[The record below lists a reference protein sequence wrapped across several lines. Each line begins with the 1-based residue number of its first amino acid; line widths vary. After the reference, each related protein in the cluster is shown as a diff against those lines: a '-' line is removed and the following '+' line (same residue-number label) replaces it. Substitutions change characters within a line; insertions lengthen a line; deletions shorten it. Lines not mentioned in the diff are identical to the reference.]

1 MNTYL
6 GVRRIQAEP
15 CDLKGIPGYKV
26 IYANG
31 FEGWVKKDDFERE
44 YFQIER
50 PDKLCPDDI
59 DRFVA
64 YSGYQNIGVSGKS
77 TLIRAA
83 MISGFQ
89 EYEVSSCIDPK
100 NYSAQIGYENGMK
113 HVKDRLWKMLGFVLQ
128 WADHGL
134 ENKEQHS
141 DIA

>member
-1 MNTYL
+1 
-6 GVRRIQAEP
+6 
-15 CDLKGIPGYKV
+15 
-26 IYANG
+26 
-31 FEGWVKKDDFERE
+31 
-44 YFQIER
+44 
-50 PDKLCPDDI
+50 
-59 DRFVA
+59 
-64 YSGYQNIGVSGKS
+64 
-77 TLIRAA
+77 

-89 EYEVSSCIDPK
+89 EYEVSSCVDPK